1 MLPLL
6 ILLSLYLVSL
16 LIGKWRDRP
25 YALFAGLLAM
35 SGMLLFTAMGHFLYP
50 EGMSMMLPPVIPFRK
65 ELVLLTGL
73 LEVAAAV
80 ALLVERYTVRVAW
93 GLIVFFVL
101 VLPANLYAAWQRVN
115 YQEADFTGPGPA
127 YLWFRVPLQVLFIGW
142 VYYFGIAKKRKNPEE
157 QRTIPRNVHRTAE
170 GSTGKWS

>member
-25 YALFAGLLAM
+25 DALFAGLLAM
-35 SGMLLFTAMGHFLYP
+35 SGMLLFTATGHFLYP
-50 EGMSMMLPPVIPFRK
+50 EGMAMMLPPVIPFRK
-65 ELVLLTGL
+65 ELVLLTGV

-80 ALLVERYTVRVAW
+80 GLLVEKYTVRTAW
-93 GLIVFFVL
+93 GLIIFFVL

-115 YQEADFTGPGPA
+115 YQEADFTGPGLA
-127 YLWFRVPLQVLFIGW
+127 YLWFRIPLQLLFIGW
-142 VYYFGIAKKRKNPEE
+142 VYYFGIAKKRKNRE
-157 QRTIPRNVHRTAE
+157 QHHTIPRGVHGVAD
-170 GSTGKWS
+170 GSTGKWE